1 MQTQPSRRA
10 PCRGLPPA
18 VGVLAVLAED
28 PGPNYY
34 TACSSEN
41 GDGNAPT
48 SWACLRAFHELANL
62 KGLIS
67 V

>member
-28 PGPNYY
+28 LGPNYY
-34 TACSSEN
+34 TA
-41 GDGNAPT
+41 P
-48 SWACLRAFHELANL
+48 CLLAHL
-62 KGLIS
+62 KMGMVTPPSRGL

>member
-34 TACSSEN
+34 TACSSEM
-41 GDGNAPT
+41 GMVTPPP
-48 SWACLRAFHELANL
+48 R
-62 KGLIS
+62 GL